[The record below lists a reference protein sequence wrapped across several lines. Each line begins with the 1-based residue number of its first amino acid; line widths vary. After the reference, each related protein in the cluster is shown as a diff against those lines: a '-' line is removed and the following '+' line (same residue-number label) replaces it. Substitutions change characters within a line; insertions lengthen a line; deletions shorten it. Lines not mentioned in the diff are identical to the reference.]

1 VTRCGS
7 MVVVLRYYGLSL
19 QFRITSRARMN
30 RAGFGGDT
38 PVAGASL
45 EALSIEYDVTGSP
58 DELSPIGASRRF
70 ARSA

>member
-1 VTRCGS
+1 
-7 MVVVLRYYGLSL
+7 
-19 QFRITSRARMN
+19 MN

-38 PVAGASL
+38 PVTGASL

-58 DELSPIGASRRF
+58 DELSAIGASRGF